1 MKILK
6 EGNTK
11 RIKKCYRCET
21 KFVYD
26 ISEIKATG
34 AIYCP
39 VCEHLLFESIFDKK
53 YKERRKKI

>member
-11 RIKKCYRCET
+11 RIKKCYTCGT

-26 ISEIKATG
+26 VSNVAPLN

-39 VCEHLLFESIFDKK
+39 ICKDILFRSQFDKK
-53 YKERRKKI
+53 YKERGKKI